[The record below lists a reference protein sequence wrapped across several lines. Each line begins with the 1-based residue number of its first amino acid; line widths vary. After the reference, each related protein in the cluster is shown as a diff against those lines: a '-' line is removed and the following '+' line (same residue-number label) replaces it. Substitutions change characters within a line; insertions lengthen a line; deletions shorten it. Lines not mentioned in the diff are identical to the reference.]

1 MAAEARLRNER
12 SNWRKDHPPGFVA
25 KPQMKADGTTD
36 LFKWDIKVPAKA
48 KSIWY
53 PALLSG
59 TMSFTADYPQKPP
72 KVHFAM
78 IDGKPIFHP
87 NVYTDGGV
95 CLSIINPEGSSH
107 GYGKGGTW
115 EATMNI
121 KIVVLALQNFL
132 DEATGLAAGRSEEHR
147 LWKDNPKEFER
158 RVKLQVAKAESQA

>member
-1 MAAEARLRNER
+1 
-12 SNWRKDHPPGFVA
+12 
-25 KPQMKADGTTD
+25 
-36 LFKWDIKVPAKA
+36 
-48 KSIWY
+48 
-53 PALLSG
+53 
-59 TMSFTADYPQKPP
+59 
-72 KVHFAM
+72 M